1 MSLAGTTAIVGGYV
15 AGPRRTEMSQKHEDG
30 RQSSE
35 ARQPERSDP
44 TIGQSPFSKPKME
57 EIGKPLLPWRRKKSV
72 DER

>member
-1 MSLAGTTAIVGGYV
+1 
-15 AGPRRTEMSQKHEDG
+15 MSQKHEDG